1 MMQVTSFIR
10 KYHIC
15 MSFLLVVLRANSHSC
30 TVALALPLLRLV
42 THMTT
47 CDRWKCPRN
56 SLECINESDLDWV
69 GWLVFAI
76 LTVAHTA
83 GDVINGLKLLILCGK
98 RRHDNGTGAR
108 FFIAGLCLTFVSTFT
123 VYTSTVYN
131 SAIAR

>member
-15 MSFLLVVLRANSHSC
+15 MASLLVDLCVNSHSC
-30 TVALALPLLRLV
+30 NVAPSLLRL
-42 THMTT
+42 TTT

-56 SLECINESDLDWV
+56 SLECINESDLDWI

-83 GDVINGLKLLILCGK
+83 GDIINGLKLLLLCGK
-98 RRHDNGTGAR
+98 RRHDNGTRAR

>member
-15 MSFLLVVLRANSHSC
+15 MASFLVILRVNSQSC
-30 TVALALPLLRLV
+30 TVALALPLPRL
-42 THMTT
+42 TPM

-83 GDVINGLKLLILCGK
+83 GDIINGLKLLILCGK
-98 RRHDNGTGAR
+98 RRHDNGTRAR